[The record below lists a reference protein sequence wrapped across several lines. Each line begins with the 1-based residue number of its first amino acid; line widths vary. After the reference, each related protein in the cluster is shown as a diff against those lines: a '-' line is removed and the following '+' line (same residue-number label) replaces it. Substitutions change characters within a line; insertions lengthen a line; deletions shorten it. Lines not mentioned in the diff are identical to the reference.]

1 MIRRNVRLPNKL
13 GLHMR
18 AANIFVD
25 SASRFGAEIQVGR
38 GDLVV
43 NGKSIMGLMMLAAP
57 YGAEIVI
64 DLKYKNKKENVIEG
78 LKRVSKPGLRVYADV
93 ESIPQVLGGLGL
105 AILSTSKGILTGKE
119 CKQKHVGGEVLLH
132 IW

>member
-1 MIRRNVRLPNKL
+1 VIRRKVRLPNKL

-25 SASRFGAEIQVGR
+25 AASRFSSSIQVGR

-57 YGAEIVI
+57 CGTEIVI
-64 DLKYKNKKENVIEG
+64 AVDGPDEEEAVRELLELVNTGFGEEMAEEAEDL
-78 LKRVSKPGLRVYADV
+78 S
-93 ESIPQVLGGLGL
+93 
-105 AILSTSKGILTGKE
+105 
-119 CKQKHVGGEVLLH
+119 
-132 IW
+132 

>member
-25 SASRFGAEIQVGR
+25 SASRYGATIQVGR

-57 YGAEIVI
+57 CGTEIMIEVDGPDEDAAMRELLELVTNGFGE
-64 DLKYKNKKENVIEG
+64 DL
-78 LKRVSKPGLRVYADV
+78 V
-93 ESIPQVLGGLGL
+93 EEAGP
-105 AILSTSKGILTGKE
+105 
-119 CKQKHVGGEVLLH
+119 
-132 IW
+132 

>member
-1 MIRRNVRLPNKL
+1 VIRRKVRLPNKL

-25 SASRFGAEIQVGR
+25 MASRFASSIQVGR

-57 YGAEIVI
+57 CGTELVIAVDGPDEEEAVRELLELVNTGFGEEMAEEAE
-64 DLKYKNKKENVIEG
+64 D
-78 LKRVSKPGLRVYADV
+78 VS
-93 ESIPQVLGGLGL
+93 
-105 AILSTSKGILTGKE
+105 
-119 CKQKHVGGEVLLH
+119 
-132 IW
+132 